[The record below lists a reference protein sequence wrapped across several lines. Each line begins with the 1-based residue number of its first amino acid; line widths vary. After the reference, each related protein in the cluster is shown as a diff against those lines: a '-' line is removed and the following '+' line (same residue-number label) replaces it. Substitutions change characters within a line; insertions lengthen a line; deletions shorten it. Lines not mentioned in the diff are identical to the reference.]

1 MLCVFFFSSKD
12 RHTRCALV
20 TGVQTCALPIS
31 FASTGCWRWARCR
44 SCCGVRTWS
53 GFWYEPGDANDLS
66 TWGGFVVELGEDGQ
80 TFNGRLEARRAG
92 KACVSTCRSRWSTYH
107 DKKKIILLQHNAV
120 SVIITLK
127 NTI

>member
-80 TFNGRLEARRAG
+80 TFNGTWSYASDPAEMFVWDGARKSEQEPEPRECMALKERKSTRL
-92 KACVSTCRSRWSTYH
+92 
-107 DKKKIILLQHNAV
+107 NA
-120 SVIITLK
+120 SH
-127 NTI
+127 